1 MKDCDIVQDL
11 LISYFD
17 GTLKE
22 GSKDFVEKHL
32 EKCEK
37 CKEVLKEIKE
47 DVINENEEIEID
59 YLKKMR
65 KRNIIKNII
74 LIILGII
81 FLLFITISI
90 VSFKNYFKELKIE
103 LFLEDNIAESKIE
116 DIKEQIKEIDEKV
129 QIQYVSSND
138 ALDNMK
144 EKLGEESENLLKGFE
159 NKNVFPESLIITGK
173 LTNLKKVENLAPNME
188 GIKKVYSN
196 INSNPYVIFI
206 YNVINKIK

>member
-1 MKDCDIVQDL
+1 
-11 LISYFD
+11 
-17 GTLKE
+17 
-22 GSKDFVEKHL
+22 
-32 EKCEK
+32 
-37 CKEVLKEIKE
+37 
-47 DVINENEEIEID
+47 
-59 YLKKMR
+59 MR

-74 LIILGII
+74 LIILVII

-116 DIKEQIKEIDEKV
+116 DIKEQIKEIDEKL

-144 EKLGEESENLLKGFE
+144 EKLEEESENLLKGFE
-159 NKNVFPESLIITGK
+159 NKNVFPESLMITGK
-173 LTNLKKVENLAPNME
+173 LTNLKKVENLAQNME